1 MNIFVARLHSGTTAD
16 DLKSLFEQYGE
27 VKFTKVVRDHETG
40 FSKRYGFV
48 EMENQEEA
56 LQAIEALND
65 SDFQGS
71 KIVVKVSEPREPRGG
86 RGGAG
91 RKGEDNY

>member
-27 VKFTKVVRDHETG
+27 VKFSKVIRDHETG

-48 EMENQEEA
+48 EMENEEEA

-65 SDFQGS
+65 FEFQGS

-86 RGGAG
+86 RTGGG
-91 RKGEDNY
+91 RQGKGDF

>member
-27 VKFTKVVRDHETG
+27 VKFTKVFRDHETG